1 MAKRLRRT
9 SRGTVIL
16 PSGEKITL
24 SEQRAL
30 RSAVNSA
37 NRKRKRV
44 LAKMP
49 ANRVSTKQVDESWY
63 YRKKSVKLNRF
74 KNKAEFNRY
83 LRGVQKIASGKFEQI
98 RGRTYFEN
106 YKQAIRTAFGKTY
119 KFSSNKKRE
128 MFNKRLNIAFQS
140 LEKLQ
145 GRLFRIC
152 GENLEKCYNLS
163 LLYERACDKVYSDM
177 LYK

>member
-24 SEQRAL
+24 AEQRAL

-37 NRKRKRV
+37 NRKRKR
-44 LAKMP
+44 LLERMP

-63 YRKKSVKLNRF
+63 YRKKRVKLNRF
-74 KNKAEFNRY
+74 KNKEEFNRY
-83 LRGVQKIASGKFEQI
+83 LRGVQKIASGKFERT

-106 YKQAIRTAFGKTY
+106 YKQAIRTAFGKTTDTRRLITKVNRVGVKAMEEAIASGDIEAEIGFLY
-119 KFSSNKKRE
+119 TRDQQQYQYNKIDA
-128 MFNKRLNIAFQS
+128 MLD
-140 LEKLQ
+140 KL
-145 GRLFRIC
+145 L
-152 GENLEKCYNLS
+152 
-163 LLYERACDKVYSDM
+163 AKV
-177 LYK
+177 K

>member
-16 PSGEKITL
+16 PNGEKITL

-49 ANRVSTKQVDESWY
+49 ANRGSTK
-63 YRKKSVKLNRF
+63 
-74 KNKAEFNRY
+74 
-83 LRGVQKIASGKFEQI
+83 
-98 RGRTYFEN
+98 
-106 YKQAIRTAFGKTY
+106 
-119 KFSSNKKRE
+119 
-128 MFNKRLNIAFQS
+128 
-140 LEKLQ
+140 
-145 GRLFRIC
+145 
-152 GENLEKCYNLS
+152 
-163 LLYERACDKVYSDM
+163 
-177 LYK
+177 

>member
-44 LAKMP
+44 LGKMP
-49 ANRVSTKQVDESWY
+49 ANRVKTKQVDESWY
-63 YRKKSVKLNRF
+63 YKKKSVKLSRF
-74 KNKAEFNRY
+74 KNKMEFNRY
-83 LRGVQKIASGKFEQI
+83 LRGVQKIASGKFEQK
-98 RGRTYFEN
+98 RGRVYFEN
-106 YKQAIRTAFGKTY
+106 YKQAIRTAFGKTTDT
-119 KFSSNKKRE
+119 R
-128 MFNKRLNIAFQS
+128 RLITKVNRVGVKAMEEAIANGDIEAEIGFLYTRDQQQRQYDKIDAM
-140 LEKLQ
+140 LDKLLAKMEQ
-145 GRLFRIC
+145 
-152 GENLEKCYNLS
+152 
-163 LLYERACDKVYSDM
+163 
-177 LYK
+177 

>member
-9 SRGTVIL
+9 SKGTVIL

-44 LAKMP
+44 LEKMP

-83 LRGVQKIASGKFEQI
+83 LRGVQKIASGRFEQI
-98 RGRTYFEN
+98 RSRAYFEN
-106 YKQAIRTAFGKTY
+106 YKQAIRTAFGKTTDTKKLITKVNRVGAKALEEAIASGDIEAEIGFLY
-119 KFSSNKKRE
+119 SRDQQEYQYNKIDA
-128 MFNKRLNIAFQS
+128 MLD
-140 LEKLQ
+140 KL
-145 GRLFRIC
+145 LA
-152 GENLEKCYNLS
+152 K
-163 LLYERACDKVYSDM
+163 
-177 LYK
+177 

>member
-24 SEQRAL
+24 TEQRAL

-37 NRKRKRV
+37 NRKRKR
-44 LAKMP
+44 LLEKMP

-83 LRGVQKIASGKFEQI
+83 LRGVQKIASGKFEQV
-98 RGRTYFEN
+98 RARTYFEN
-106 YKQAIRTAFGKTY
+106 YKQAIRLAFGKASDTRNLIIKVNRVGVKAMEEAIANGDIEAEIGY
-119 KFSSNKKRE
+119 LYTRE
-128 MFNKRLNIAFQS
+128 QRDKQYDKIDAMLD
-140 LEKLQ
+140 KL
-145 GRLFRIC
+145 LAKM
-152 GENLEKCYNLS
+152 E
-163 LLYERACDKVYSDM
+163 
-177 LYK
+177 